1 MPTAASC
8 TAWRGPPPRPT
19 TARSGTSC
27 CTATRPRSGRT
38 KAMSMQAVKPFSR
51 RKRAHSGASCARP
64 KGRPA
69 RSYRRRDQQDL
80 RQGAGLGCASLPRY
94 QASVRSCEDA
104 LSRVGQEPRAALR
117 TWQLVPRAVAA
128 ADMRMNPSEI
138 AISADRVGKTL
149 HKLLKTG
156 GKSLKST
163 FKPAHPNAPNR

>member
-1 MPTAASC
+1 MWRDEFVC
-8 TAWRGPPPRPT
+8 TRSRYTGVYEKYPGRLLCEKRCEAVI
-19 TARSGTSC
+19 ARHHDMHEMLAEDS
-27 CTATRPRSGRT
+27 
-38 KAMSMQAVKPFSR
+38 KMQ
-51 RKRAHSGASCARP
+51 
-64 KGRPA
+64 
-69 RSYRRRDQQDL
+69 RRRRGARL
-80 RQGAGLGCASLPRY
+80 RTANTSPIGCASLPRD

-104 LSRVGQEPRAALR
+104 LSPVGQEPRAALR